1 MQTGYNTGSARWIRL
16 ILGALVTTGIV
27 VSILLTQHH
36 ENRVYGDATAVLSN
50 CPETETIN
58 CDTVNTSRFSELL
71 GVPIAAFAI
80 PTYLLVLLLLWK
92 ARRTPRLLAYA
103 FSIGMLT
110 VLYSAF
116 LFYLS
121 STHIGFICL
130 YCASLYGINLTIPI
144 LTALAARR
152 SPGSLLRDTL
162 SDLMGWPRPL
172 RVTACVFLGL
182 LAATIGVQRAYRVHV
197 KKRAA
202 IERHRIEEQGGP
214 LVPAGPDSALLPEE
228 RVGAGSLFFPE
239 ASAATPG
246 PAPGAG
252 PYRLAGPLSRI
263 EKGAKMEA
271 FDLQSRLGHGRPVAL
286 IFWTPGYRP
295 SERLLGSM
303 TRFFKSQLPAFDV
316 YPVAG
321 RGGNQR
327 DEEVLE
333 AATMLQLPR
342 DLPLLIDQDFVLS
355 KALNTMDIP
364 DVALFRA
371 DGGLV
376 ASRIKALEQKLAL
389 PTGGVISAEEVMR
402 KMASGTQ
409 VPEIKQ
415 MAPYFPARE
424 MVGWCAPEFQAKK
437 FDSGEPF
444 HFTGK
449 PAHPRPLLL
458 MFWSST
464 CTHCQV
470 EIPLLVSWLK
480 KNPNRIDILS
490 VTRIK
495 PDQPGQASHREI
507 TRRYIKQEQI
517 TWPVLEDPD
526 GSITELYRNIST
538 PTTFFITPDGTV
550 VQTWLYAHPDNF
562 PAAMETA
569 LSQAGKASSG
579 VCKQAPESPGS
590 RLALDMLAANGTK
603 VSLASKLDRP
613 AIVHFW
619 ATWCAPCVGE
629 LPQLLKFG
637 QSLEKSGTGRL
648 IMISVEDA
656 QSGPRI
662 ESFARKLGLQLPTF
676 RTPTGELTQMLD
688 IAYRLP
694 RTYVVAPNGVIVGS
708 WQGSQKWDEPKL
720 AEEATWRLRNA
731 SVLAR

>member
-1 MQTGYNTGSARWIRL
+1 MHIGHKTNWARWFRL
-16 ILGALVTTGIV
+16 VLGALVTAGIV

-36 ENRVYGDATAVLSN
+36 ENHVYGDATAVLSN

-92 ARRTPRLLAYA
+92 ARSYPRLLAYA
-103 FSIGMLT
+103 FSIGILT

-116 LFYLS
+116 LLYLS
-121 STHIGFICL
+121 STRIGFLCL
-130 YCASLYGINLTIPI
+130 YCASLYGVNLAIPL
-144 LTALAARR
+144 LTALAARK
-152 SPGSLLRDTL
+152 SPGSLVRDTL

-172 RVTACVFLGL
+172 RVTACVFLAL
-182 LAATIGVQRAYRVHV
+182 LAATIGLQQAYREHV
-197 KKRAA
+197 KKQAA
-202 IERHRIEEQGGP
+202 LERQRIEEQGGP
-214 LVPAGPDSALLPEE
+214 LVPAGPDSRWQPEE
-228 RVGAGSLFFPE
+228 RAGSGSLFFPE
-239 ASAATPG
+239 ASAATLDAG
-246 PAPGAG
+246 SAAG
-252 PYRLAGPLSRI
+252 PYKLAGPLSRI

-286 IFWTPGYRP
+286 VFWTPGYRP

-303 TRFFKSQLPAFDV
+303 THFFKNQLPAFDV
-316 YPVAG
+316 YPVVG

-342 DLPLLIDQDFVLS
+342 DLPLLIDQDFLVS

-371 DGGLV
+371 DGRLV
-376 ASRIKALEQKLAL
+376 ASKIKALGQKLAI
-389 PTGGVISAEEVMR
+389 PTGGVLSAEEVMR

-424 MVGWCAPEFQAKK
+424 MEGWCAPEFQAKK
-437 FDSGEPF
+437 FDSGEIF

-480 KNPNRIDILS
+480 KNPGRVDILS

-495 PDQPGQASHREI
+495 PDQPGKESHREI
-507 TRRYIKQEQI
+507 TRRYLKEQQI
-517 TWPVLEDPD
+517 SWPVLEDPD

-550 VQTWLYAHPDNF
+550 VHTWLYAHPDNF
-562 PAAMETA
+562 PAAMESA
-569 LSQAGKASSG
+569 LAKIGPASSG
-579 VCKQAPESPGS
+579 ACRQAPESPGS
-590 RLALDMLAANGTK
+590 RLALDMLAANGSK

-637 QSLEKSGTGRL
+637 QSLEKAGAGRL

-662 ESFARKLGLQLPTF
+662 AGFARKLGLELPTF
-676 RTPTGELTQMLD
+676 RSPTGELTQMLD

-720 AEEATWRLRNA
+720 AEEALWRLRNA
-731 SVLAR
+731 AALAR